1 MYTCYLDFKCRQ
13 FSVICEFPGNS
24 ETKIFPAIISFLQ
37 DIAMKSSKD
46 LEEQYNYED
55 IPTLRQW
62 EKFKRSEMFENFT
75 QQTFTCSKTAK
86 ETLEKGVKYAK
97 S

>member
-1 MYTCYLDFKCRQ
+1 
-13 FSVICEFPGNS
+13 
-24 ETKIFPAIISFLQ
+24 
-37 DIAMKSSKD
+37 MKSSKD

-55 IPTLRQW
+55 IQTVRQW
-62 EKFKRSEMFENFT
+62 EKFKRSEMFQNFT